1 MDNDHAKYEE
11 AALIRSH
18 YNRAISQVYQ
28 IYYDS
33 EEIAAHLVL
42 EVYRLENW
50 TCESEK
56 EKQDRRERLDEKV
69 EILFRTKEA
78 MHFILNRLQELAR
91 DRDRFVSDIYTST
104 KIADV
109 ESRLGDLTPWLMD
122 LQMEVQGRAET
133 AKLNAKISSEIARA
147 KNDYS
152 AG

>member
-18 YNRAISQVYQ
+18 YNGAISQVYQ

-56 EKQDRRERLDEKV
+56 EEQDRRERLDEKV

-91 DRDRFVSDIYTST
+91 DRDRFISDIYTST

-109 ESRLGDLTPWLMD
+109 ESRLGDLTPWLRD
-122 LQMEVQGRAET
+122 LQMEVRAEPRPQ
-133 AKLNAKISSEIARA
+133 N
-147 KNDYS
+147 
-152 AG
+152 